1 MYLLADLSPEVESFL
16 QLLVAIIVFVF
27 VIVIT
32 GLTTKF
38 IGGYQ
43 KTRFANKNM
52 QPLESMKVGNNKFL
66 QLVKVGDVYLVI
78 GVGKDEVTPIAKLTK
93 EELPELLDDSLQNET
108 KVSGSFQEILE
119 KFRNRNSK

>member
-1 MYLLADLSPEVESFL
+1 MYLLAELSPKVESFI
-16 QLLVAIIVFVF
+16 QLLVALIVFVF
-27 VIVIT
+27 VIVLT

-43 KTRFANKNM
+43 RTKFANKNM

-66 QLVKVGDVYLVI
+66 QLVKIGEVYLVI
-78 GVGKDEVTPIAKLTK
+78 GVGKDEVTPITKLTK
-93 EELPELLDDSLQNET
+93 EEVPELFENSSQNET